1 MKAKRI
7 LLLANEYTTI
17 LNFRMEL
24 IRALNA
30 DGHKV
35 FVAIPDNENNKDISA
50 AGCTIIN
57 YNVSRKGRNPLKEM
71 QVIKQ
76 IKFIFNSV
84 KPDIV
89 FTFTIKPNIYGGIVC
104 TKKGIP
110 YVANITGLGTAI
122 ECRGVMQKIALR
134 LYKKG
139 LKKAQKVFFQ
149 NADNR
154 DFMITHRV
162 VTGSYDLLPGSGV
175 NLERYHVLPY
185 PTGEEVNFMYFAR
198 VMKEKGIEQFVDA
211 AKVIKNKYPNI
222 RFHVCGTCEQ
232 GYEDKIKQWVKEGV
246 LIYHGQVK
254 NIPEMHAISQCTI
267 HPSFYPE
274 GLSNVLLESSACGRP
289 IITTDRSGCREVIDD
304 GVNGFI
310 VKQRDSRDLV
320 EKIERFL
327 NLSWEEK
334 RNMGMA
340 GRIKV
345 EENFDRNIVI
355 HSYKKELR
363 KIDK

>member
-1 MKAKRI
+1 MEAKRI

-35 FVAIPDNENNKDISA
+35 FAAIPHDENNIDIEA
-50 AGCTIIN
+50 AGCTIVN
-57 YNVSRKGRNPLKEM
+57 FDVSRKGTNPLKEIK
-71 QVIKQ
+71 VIKQ
-76 IKFIFNSV
+76 VKFIIDII

-89 FTFTIKPNIYGGIVC
+89 FTFTIKPNVYGGIVC
-104 TKKGIP
+104 AKKKIP

-122 ECRGVMQKIALR
+122 ESGGIMQKIGLS

-139 LKKAQKVFFQ
+139 LKRAQKVFFQ
-149 NADNR
+149 NIENR
-154 DFMITHRV
+154 DFMLNHQV
-162 VTGSYDLLPGSGV
+162 VTGAYDLLPGSGV
-175 NLERYHVLPY
+175 NLDRYHILPY
-185 PTGEEVNFMYFAR
+185 PVGNEINFMYLAR
-198 VMKEKGIEQFVDA
+198 VMKEKGIDQFVDA
-211 AKVIKNKYPNI
+211 AKIIGSKYPNVK
-222 RFHVCGTCEQ
+222 FHVCGVCEQ
-232 GYEDKIKQWVKEGV
+232 GYESKMKQWVRNGLLV
-246 LIYHGQVK
+246 YHGQVK

-274 GLSNVLLESSACGRP
+274 GLSNVLLESAACGRP

-320 EKIERFL
+320 EKIEKFL
-327 NLSWEEK
+327 NLSWDER

-340 GRIKV
+340 GRKKV
-345 EENFDRNIVI
+345 EKYFDRNIVI
-355 HSYKKELR
+355 HRYKKELR
-363 KIDK
+363 EIDK